1 MAIEQWLP
9 LTDYASKYRIS
20 VSTLRRRIKNEQ
32 IKHRFDDGKYMLL
45 DLIPDQ
51 LDHGF
56 LQQQPLEPVLTPI
69 SAAQFLRNL
78 GFTKPQQEFDV
89 AKALETEPAIMK
101 MDTQAPGMTTQVSD
115 VDTHAANLDIQD
127 SAEAESLDSQ
137 PVSLDTHEPDVDSQA
152 EEVDIQNVVA
162 DEAVTTQNTEEP
174 LLTSAT
180 RLLSELK
187 RAYMNILQE
196 KEESIIQL
204 KEEVSDLKTLV
215 RVLEDDNERMRK
227 FFDPPR

>member
-32 IKHRFDDGKYMLL
+32 IKHRFDEGKYMLL

-89 AKALETEPAIMK
+89 AKALDSEPVFVK
-101 MDTQAPGMTTQVSD
+101 MDSQPLDMTTHESKM
-115 VDTHAANLDIQD
+115 DIQPQD
-127 SAEAESLDSQ
+127 LDSQ
-137 PVSLDTHEPDVDSQA
+137 SQQVTEELDSQIEDVDSQI
-152 EEVDIQNVVA
+152 EVA
-162 DEAVTTQNTEEP
+162 GEAVTTQNTEEP

>member
-69 SAAQFLRNL
+69 SAAQFLHNL

-89 AKALETEPAIMK
+89 AKALDSEPVLVK
-101 MDTQAPGMTTQVSD
+101 MDSQLDGVTTHESELDSHPPGLDIHAPVSDEPVDTQSLNLDTHLSEVDSQMAVDADDVTTQVTD
-115 VDTHAANLDIQD
+115 
-127 SAEAESLDSQ
+127 
-137 PVSLDTHEPDVDSQA
+137 
-152 EEVDIQNVVA
+152 
-162 DEAVTTQNTEEP
+162 EP